1 MNSREKVLYKLFPE
15 FQEVLDNRE
24 YHRKEF
30 FINHN
35 KTKEMISE
43 FSEKLSDMEM
53 VQEDNIIKN
62 FNFNNKRFF
71 IGSITIV
78 ITKIN
83 EKFISFRTVD
93 GKTDIGVYKKKKYE
107 YTNQARI
114 NKIDFY
120 TNLLHREDYKHIL
133 RDFFI
138 DQLI

>member
-1 MNSREKVLYKLFPE
+1 MNNREKVLYKLFPE

-30 FINHN
+30 FVSHN

-43 FSEKLSDMEM
+43 FTEKLSEMEM
-53 VQEDNIIKN
+53 VQEGDTIKD

-71 IGSITIV
+71 IGHTTIEV
-78 ITKIN
+78 TKVN

-93 GKTDIGVYKKKKYE
+93 GKTDILVGGKHYE
-107 YTNQARI
+107 HKNHGRI
-114 NKIDFY
+114 NKVDFY
-120 TNLLHREDYKHIL
+120 TNLLHRDDYKHIL